1 MVTYDQIKNDKDI
14 KTYIMMADQTL
25 SALGFTEH
33 SLPHVTCAADVAGR
47 ILTKLGYDKRTVEL
61 AKIAGYMHDIG
72 NTVNRVDH
80 AQSGAIMAFRI
91 LTNMDM
97 PAAEIS
103 RIVSAIGN
111 HDEGTAFPV
120 NELAAAL
127 ILADK
132 SDVRRSRVRNK
143 DKNTFDIHDRV
154 NYAVE
159 KSKLTLS
166 TKTKKFILH
175 LTIDESISHISEY
188 FEIFLNRML
197 LCRKAADYFGY
208 TFEVNINHLRVM

>member
-33 SLPHVTCAADVAGR
+33 SLPHVTRAADVAGR

-132 SDVRRSRVRNK
+132 SDVRRSRVHNK

>member
-33 SLPHVTCAADVAGR
+33 SLPHVTRAADVAGR

-154 NYAVE
+154 NYDVE